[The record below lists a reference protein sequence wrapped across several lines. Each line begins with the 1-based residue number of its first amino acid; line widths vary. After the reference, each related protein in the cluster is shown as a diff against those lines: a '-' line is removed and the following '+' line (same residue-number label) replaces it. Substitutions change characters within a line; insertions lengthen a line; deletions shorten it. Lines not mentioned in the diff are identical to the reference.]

1 MQEKTSGQ
9 QPRTA
14 RYEVSTD
21 GRTVW
26 VNTAVC
32 LGRFG
37 PMGIDVHKDI
47 TEQMA
52 KTGTECLFCTHTPTT
67 REDWELFR
75 KKMKELHDVIVPQK
89 YMPRRFRG

>member
-1 MQEKTSGQ
+1 MLEKTSEASS
-9 QPRTA
+9 RNKK
-14 RYEVSTD
+14 YEISTD

-26 VNTAVC
+26 VNSAVC

-37 PMGIDVHKDI
+37 RLGIDVHKDI

-52 KTGTECLFCTHTPTT
+52 RTGTECLFCTHTPTT
-67 REDWELFR
+67 RADWDLFVV
-75 KKMKELHDVIVPQK
+75 KMKELHGVIVPQK